1 MTRRRRLQPKRIG
14 TATLAANAELV
25 AVGYRGFWIED
36 DADRRAWWQSIA
48 TAHGDR
54 LRAKWV
60 AAFPGTRPAFDWV
73 TRLPPWPLLST
84 PDTFDA
90 ERSYIEVGGVR
101 HWYCGTPWQRPQ
113 VDVLRELGEV
123 NAAEYRRHREWIKAG
138 AAVAYCVDE
147 GWGCEWIAA
156 GV

>member
-14 TATLAANAELV
+14 TAMLDANSELI
-25 AVGYRGFWIED
+25 AVGYRGFWVDED
-36 DADRRAWWQSIA
+36 AARRTWWQGIA
-48 TAHGDR
+48 AVHGNR
-54 LRAKWV
+54 LREKWV

-73 TRLPPWPLLST
+73 TRLPPWPLLSE

-90 ERSYIEVGGVR
+90 GRASIEVGGVR
-101 HWYCGTPWQRPQ
+101 YWYCGTPWQPAQ

-123 NAAEYRRHREWIKAG
+123 DAAEYRRYRERINAE
-138 AAVAYCVDE
+138 ATVAYSVDE
-147 GWGCEWIAA
+147 GWVCKWIAA